1 MSVSCGGHRTS
12 LLSPTSDWDVSIRSF
27 GWGELRVFNC
37 FLGRYAVSKVL
48 SAKPLFVAMC
58 PKSQGLLIP

>member
-1 MSVSCGGHRTS
+1 MWQAPNVSTESHV
-12 LLSPTSDWDVSIRSF
+12 LLGMCLFAPLDGASYV
-27 GWGELRVFNC
+27 LFNC